1 MKALGI
7 DIGGSAIKGGIVNL
21 KTGSLVTERF
31 RIETEKQLTPPDMA
45 KAIAQIIKHFKWK
58 GPVGIGFPGV
68 IHGTRILTS
77 ANLHPDFIDCD
88 GVKLLSRKT
97 GSKVALTNDAAA
109 AALAEMKFGK
119 GKNFQGKVLLLTL
132 GTGVGSA
139 LAYRGNVTP
148 LELGHLLFEG
158 KDAEKVVASS
168 VRKKKDLSWGIWGRK
183 LGAYIRVLEDALWPE
198 LIVIGGGVSAKHEK
212 FFKYIKARAKVV
224 PAGLLNEAG
233 IVGAAL
239 WAVQK

>member
-1 MKALGI
+1 
-7 DIGGSAIKGGIVNL
+7 
-21 KTGSLVTERF
+21 
-31 RIETEKQLTPPDMA
+31 
-45 KAIAQIIKHFKWK
+45 
-58 GPVGIGFPGV
+58 
-68 IHGTRILTS
+68 
-77 ANLHPDFIDCD
+77 
-88 GVKLLSRKT
+88 
-97 GSKVALTNDAAA
+97 
-109 AALAEMKFGK
+109 MKFGK